1 MANDGNGFWLNQFLW
16 CYLFGLLRWPPIQMV
31 MVMTMPMMV
40 VVGGDGDVDNNPTT
54 NTIITKSKCPFGL
67 VASANTHTQS
77 FAWPSKRPLVL
88 FVHTLRIIYVICL
101 CIQSQLANIHPIWH
115 VAYKSGGH
123 NTGPG
128 GPLCGQQMLEL
139 HILQKKTL
147 PTHTPTPRPMLVFF
161 LWSGTSFGSYLCNHN

>member
-1 MANDGNGFWLNQFLW
+1 
-16 CYLFGLLRWPPIQMV
+16 
-31 MVMTMPMMV
+31 MTMPMMV

-67 VASANTHTQS
+67 VGSANKQTDTHS
-77 FAWPSKRPLVL
+77 VAWPSKRPLVL
-88 FVHTLRIIYVICL
+88 FVYTLRIIYVICL

-128 GPLCGQQMLEL
+128 GPLCGQRMLEL
-139 HILQKKTL
+139 HILQKKN
-147 PTHTPTPRPMLVFF
+147 PPHTHTPTPRPMLGFF
-161 LWSGTSFGSYLCNHN
+161 VWSGTSFGSYLCNHN